1 MVLEWLIFYGI
12 VGIMLALGII
22 YGLVSEGLD
31 ENLKSPRGILEL
43 LLLMILF
50 VLFWPWVLGM
60 NLVIITRR

>member
-1 MVLEWLIFYGI
+1 MFEWLIFYGI